1 MTATTE
7 PAELFIADT
16 GISSNPETHA
26 HRQPPGIEIIHSHPY
41 DDEHYHPPRA
51 TDDTILPGRNPA
63 VWPAKKPSPDDQRY
77 AQRLFGGMVRQRM
90 RAGGHPMP

>member
-7 PAELFIADT
+7 PAELFVADT

-41 DDEHYHPPRA
+41 DDEHYHPPQA

-63 VWPAKKPSPDDQRY
+63 VWPDKPEPLAEPRA
-77 AQRLFGGMVRQRM
+77 AQRLFGGIVRDRM
-90 RAGGHPMP
+90 RAGGHPFP